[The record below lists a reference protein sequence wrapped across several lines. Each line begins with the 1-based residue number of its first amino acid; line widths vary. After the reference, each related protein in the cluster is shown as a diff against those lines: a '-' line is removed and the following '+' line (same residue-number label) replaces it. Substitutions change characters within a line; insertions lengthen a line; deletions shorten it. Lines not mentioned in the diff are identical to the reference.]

1 MGDKII
7 ELEGVN
13 EIVKQPVLNINI
25 ETEKASMSSIRRYS
39 LTFTITFLCFPKFVL
54 VGYVFTFLKK

>member
-25 ETEKASMSSIRRYS
+25 ETEKVSMSSIRRYS
-39 LTFTITFLCFPKFVL
+39 LTFTITFL
-54 VGYVFTFLKK
+54 YVSLSLCW

>member
-7 ELEGVN
+7 ELEGVS

-39 LTFTITFLCFPKFVL
+39 LTFTIAFL
-54 VGYVFTFLKK
+54 YVSLSLCW